1 MRLHSWSPSGSSASR
16 LRAAVAVRA
25 AFGLQDSASS
35 PPAPT
40 SREALDMARD
50 EHLRRLE
57 TTAGDQDGGW
67 IASWPEHT
75 SPEQCVANLERL
87 ARQMGGRAGAVQP
100 TFCKS
105 GLVVGCSKAEAAAAA
120 AAAAG
125 TAEGAVA
132 EAAAAVAEAAAAGLR
147 LEPNLRVSACTS
159 QTTPWGVI
167 RSQGIAARTRFPV
180 LVNADV
186 FVFDTGV
193 QRRHPDLRVASA
205 VSCVAHERT
214 PEDLNG
220 HGTAVAGVIA
230 ALDNRRDVVG
240 VAPGA
245 RIHSV
250 KVLDRT
256 GSGYISDILTGIE
269 YMIRWKRIRARR
281 VGAANNLVVANF
293 SLAAFTGSEAYTA
306 LDFAIRRAAAEG
318 ITCVAA
324 AGNEGADARLIT
336 PAHCREAITVGAIDF
351 ANRFAAF
358 SNHGPA
364 VDLLAPGVAVRTTY
378 LGSSVANISGTSFSA
393 PHVAGAALVH
403 LLRRRGRRTPAQVA
417 AQLRWGASR
426 SDRKNPRV
434 AAVPPNTTQNV
445 LNARLV

>member
-1 MRLHSWSPSGSSASR
+1 MPLRRWSPPLSSSSR
-16 LRAAVAVRA
+16 LRAAVAVRS
-25 AFGLQDSASS
+25 AFG
-35 PPAPT
+35 PPPAPPCAPT
-40 SREALDMARD
+40 SREVLDMARE
-50 EHLRRLE
+50 EHLRRVAREEAKGEDASESPLSVHSHPSS
-57 TTAGDQDGGW
+57 W
-67 IASWPEHT
+67 IASWPEDM
-75 SPEQCVANLERL
+75 PPREVLREQAEL
-87 ARQMGGRAGAVQP
+87 AARVGGAAGAAHP
-100 TFCKS
+100 MFCKS
-105 GLVVGCSKAEAAAAA
+105 AVIEAGG
-120 AAAAG
+120 AG
-125 TAEGAVA
+125 EHEGAQTGGGGEPCLGSCVR
-132 EAAAAVAEAAAAGLR
+132 V
-147 LEPNLRVSACTS
+147 EPNLRVSACAL
-159 QTTPWGVI
+159 QHTPWGVI
-167 RSQGIAARTRFPV
+167 RAQGLAARSRFPV

-205 VSCVAHERT
+205 VSVVAHERT

-256 GSGYISDILTGIE
+256 GSGYLSDILTGIE
-269 YMIRWKRIRARR
+269 YMILWKRRFRR
-281 VGAANNLVVANF
+281 GSNAVVANF
-293 SLAAFTGSEAYTA
+293 SLAAYTGSEAYTA
-306 LDFAIRRAAAEG
+306 LDFAIRRASAEG

-324 AGNEGADARLIT
+324 AGNEGEDARLLT
-336 PAHCREAITVGAIDF
+336 PAHCREAITVGAFD
-351 ANRFAAF
+351 ASNRFASF

-378 LGSSVANISGTSFSA
+378 LGSSLASISGTSFAA

-403 LLRRRGRRTPAQVA
+403 LLRRRGRRSPAQVA
-417 AQLRWGASR
+417 SQLRWGAR
-426 SDRKNPRV
+426 QRDARNPKVRD
-434 AAVPPNTTQNV
+434 VPAGTTSLS